1 MGDVILAGP
10 AVRAVAESPGVE
22 AVWMLC
28 GPDGAGAAALL
39 PGVDGVI
46 TWSCPWIVNPP
57 GAVTDRH
64 IDRLRSELAEFRAD
78 EAVILTSFHQSSLP
92 LALILR
98 LAGIERISAVS
109 VDYAGSLLDVR
120 LKPGEDLDE
129 DLPEA
134 LRALAIV
141 GAAGFAAEPSER
153 ESLRLVPT
161 PDTSHLVRPGRYV
174 VVHPGASAPSR
185 RWPAALAAEA
195 VRALTESGL
204 RVVVTGSADE
214 QLLTAEVAGIDGLDL
229 GGALELPQLASVLAG
244 ASVVIAGNTGPAH
257 LAAAVGTP
265 VVSLFSPVVPP
276 ARWAPWGV
284 PTVILG
290 DQDAACRDTRA
301 RECPV
306 PGHPCLASVRADQV
320 VEACHSLL
328 GDRSPVRSEATA

>member
-1 MGDVILAGP
+1 MGDVIVTGL
-10 AVRAVAESPGVE
+10 AVRAVAETPGID

-28 GPDGAGAAALL
+28 GPEGAGAAALL

-46 TWSCPWIVNPP
+46 TWSCPWIVNSP
-57 GAVTDRH
+57 GAVTDRD
-64 IDRLRSELAEFRAD
+64 IDRLRSQLAELRPD
-78 EAVILTSFHQSSLP
+78 EAVILTSFHQSPLP

-98 LAGIERISAVS
+98 LSGIERISGVS

-141 GAAGFAAEPSER
+141 EAAGFATRGYEHEPV
-153 ESLRLVPT
+153 RLVPT
-161 PDTSHLVRPGRYV
+161 PDVSHLDLAGRYV
-174 VVHPGASAPSR
+174 VVHPGASASSR
-185 RWPAALAAEA
+185 RWPAVLAAAA
-195 VRALTESGL
+195 VRALTEDGL

-214 QLLTAEVAGIDGLDL
+214 RSLTAQVAGSDGLDL

-244 ASVVIAGNTGPAH
+244 ASVVVAGNTGPAH

-290 DQDAACRDTRA
+290 DQEAACRGTRA
-301 RECPV
+301 RECPI
-306 PGHPCLASVRADQV
+306 PGHPCLASVGADQV
-320 VEACHSLL
+320 VDACHLLL
-328 GDRSPVRSEATA
+328 GDRSLIRSEATA